1 MCKLDFI
8 NWHSDL
14 DEYFNFWKICDEENV
29 QLASNK
35 LDDEVEEGGKIFKSI
50 ESDEIS
56 IQSALGKECKGY

>member
-1 MCKLDFI
+1 M
-8 NWHSDL
+8 
-14 DEYFNFWKICDEENV
+14 

-56 IQSALGKECKGY
+56 IQFALCKE